1 MPENDHVAFIG
12 LGAMGYPMAGHL
24 QASGRKV
31 TVYNRTAE
39 RAEAWCRQYGGEMA
53 STPAAA
59 VQGASIVFLCVGN
72 DSDVMAVVTGDDGVL
87 SSMKTGATLVD
98 HTTTSRQLAQEL
110 EKLSQKQDI
119 AFLDAP
125 VSGGQAGAENGALTV
140 MVGGADTDLKHV
152 QSAIDCYSRHT
163 QLMGPV
169 GHGQLTKMVNQLCIA
184 GVLGGLAEAYHF
196 AESAGLDIKAVAKAI
211 QGGAAQSWQMNNRS
225 ETIADGHYDFG
236 FAIDW
241 MRKDLGFAL
250 DVAQEL
256 GLHLEI
262 AHLVDSQYST
272 VQALGGNRWDTSG
285 LIEAIRQRTRDLAD
299 KGDRVTHSGGC
310 HCGDV
315 QWSIEAPLVLD
326 THTCNCSIC
335 NINHYQHFI
344 VPKSRFHLNSD
355 PELIACYRFGSE
367 IAEHYF
373 CRRCGVKSYYV
384 PRSNPDGV
392 SVNVRCITSDT
403 VKAIYDTPFDGHNWE
418 KNAGSLAHLSK
429 A

>member
-39 RAEAWCRQYGGEMA
+39 RAEVWCRQYGGEMA

-59 VQGASIVFLCVGN
+59 VQDASIVFLCVGN
-72 DSDVMAVVTGDDGVL
+72 DSDVMAVVTGNDGVL
-87 SSMKTGATLVD
+87 SGITTGTTLVD

-110 EKLSQKQDI
+110 EKLGQKQDV

-140 MVGGADTDLKHV
+140 MVGGDDTDLKRV

-196 AESAGLDIKAVAKAI
+196 AECAGLEIKAVAKAI

-262 AHLVDSQYST
+262 AHLVDRQYST

-299 KGDRVTHSGGC
+299 KGERMTHSGGC

-315 QWSIEAPLVLD
+315 HWSIEAPPILD

-344 VPKSRFHLNSD
+344 VPKSRFHLHSD
-355 PELIACYRFGSE
+355 PEFIACYRFGSE

-403 VKAIYDTPFDGHNWE
+403 VDAIYDTPFDGKNWE

-429 A
+429 P